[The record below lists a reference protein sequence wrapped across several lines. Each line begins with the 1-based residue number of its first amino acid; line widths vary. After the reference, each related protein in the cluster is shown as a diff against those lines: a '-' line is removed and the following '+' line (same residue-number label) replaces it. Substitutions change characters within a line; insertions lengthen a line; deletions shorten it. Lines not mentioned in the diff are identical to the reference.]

1 MIKIFFISL
10 FLLSTLNARENPFF
24 PSQGE
29 KDIPIT
35 SANSTNLPP
44 LKRATISLPPQ
55 ARVLQ
60 KVTLEFKNL
69 DGSIES
75 KSIELENAIDW
86 HLPVFVSQSFGEISG
101 EKKAS
106 KKQELK
112 EFKKIASMK
121 HATFFS
127 LDKTLKIVTSDKNIR
142 NFLLVE
148 PHRIVMDFK
157 KDTTFKSY
165 TKVMKKNIFSAIRVG
180 NHSGYYRIVIE
191 LDGLYR
197 YKLEKISDGYMIHL
211 I

>member
-1 MIKIFFISL
+1 LIKIFFISL

-24 PSQGE
+24 PSQVE
-29 KDIPIT
+29 KDIPLT
-35 SANSTNLPP
+35 SVNSTNLLP

-75 KSIELENAIDW
+75 KSIELENSIDW
-86 HLPVFVSQSFGEISG
+86 HLPVFVSQSFGEISE
-101 EKKAS
+101 EKKAL

-165 TKVMKKNIFSAIRVG
+165 TKVMKKNIFFVIRVG

>member
-29 KDIPIT
+29 KDIPLT
-35 SANSTNLPP
+35 SVNSTNLLP

-75 KSIELENAIDW
+75 KSIELENSIDW
-86 HLPVFVSQSFGEISG
+86 HLPVFVSQSFGEISE
-101 EKKAS
+101 EKKAL

-148 PHRIVMDFK
+148 PHRIVMGFQQ
-157 KDTTFKSY
+157 DTPSARY
-165 TKVMKKNIFSAIRVG
+165 TKVMKKNIFSVIRVG